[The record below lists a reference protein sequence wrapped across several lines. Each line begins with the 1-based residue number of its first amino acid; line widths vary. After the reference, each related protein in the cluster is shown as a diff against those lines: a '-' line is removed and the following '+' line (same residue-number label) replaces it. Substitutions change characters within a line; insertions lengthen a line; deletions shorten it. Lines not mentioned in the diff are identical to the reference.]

1 MPKRITV
8 VGDVILD
15 KYTHGTR
22 MGISAETP
30 TVVARLGKKEKFL
43 GGAGLVTRHLLRL
56 GCDVNLM
63 TVVGPGEDVWE
74 EMQLS
79 EGEAARFFSLPM
91 KIEGWKMPVKHRFFV
106 DDYKMVQYDILN
118 EGKWPPSEREVF
130 FEHFRAAATR
140 SDAVIIC
147 DNRHGVMDEALARCM
162 VELPGRPVLYADSQ
176 VSQKLSNHHWYAGAD
191 FIMMNERELD
201 AVISPF
207 FGPHIENR
215 VQAAG
220 ENLKSSIVLKLGAEG
235 SLARLSDAT
244 YYRNHPPEVRAV
256 DTCGAGDAFLAAL
269 VASEKNTWEG
279 RLQDANNWAARST
292 TYKGTIV
299 PEVYDEAALSR

>member
-43 GGAGLVTRHLLRL
+43 GGAGLVARHLLRL

-63 TVVGPGEDVWE
+63 TVVGPDDDIWE

-79 EGEAARFFSLPM
+79 QGERDRFFSLPM
-91 KIEGWKMPVKHRFFV
+91 KIEGWSMPVKHRFFV

-118 EGKWPPSEREVF
+118 EGVWPGPEREVF

-162 VELPGRPVLYADSQ
+162 VELPGRPQLYVDSQ
-176 VSQKLSNHHWYAGAD
+176 VSQRPSNHHWYAGAD
-191 FIMMNERELD
+191 VLMLNEKELD
-201 AVISPF
+201 ALVPRG
-207 FGPHIENR
+207 FGAMEER
-215 VQAAG
+215 VQIAF
-220 ENLKSSIVLKLGAEG
+220 NKFKSNIILKLGAAG
-235 SLARLSDAT
+235 SYALFQHAHHRTS
-244 YYRNHPPEVRAV
+244 PPEVKAI
-256 DTCGAGDAFLAAL
+256 DTCGAGDAFLAAF
-269 VASEKNTWEG
+269 VASEKRYLAET
-279 RLQDANNWAARST
+279 LQDANNWAARST

-299 PEVYDEAALSR
+299 PEV